1 MATANP
7 PLVVTTRSQPLL
19 RIRVTVTFQ
28 PEEIPAAAFD
38 CQEEEVLKGEVAK
51 AKICF
56 LSTKKTPDNFG
67 ETF

>member
-1 MATANP
+1 M
-7 PLVVTTRSQPLL
+7 
-19 RIRVTVTFQ
+19 TVTFQ
-28 PEEIPAAAFD
+28 PQEIPAAAFD

-67 ETF
+67 ETS